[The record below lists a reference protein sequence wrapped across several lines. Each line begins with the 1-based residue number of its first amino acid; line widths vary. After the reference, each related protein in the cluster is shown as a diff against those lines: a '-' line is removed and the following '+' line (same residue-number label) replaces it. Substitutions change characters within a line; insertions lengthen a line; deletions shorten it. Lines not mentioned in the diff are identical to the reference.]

1 MNTLTIVVIFIFLIF
16 IMAGYAKGLFKTAFG
31 LVAGLVSMILSYFI
45 APIVGGIIINN
56 THIDDYVYD
65 RIYTGIEKSAE
76 EKIREN
82 ITKKL
87 EKETDGV
94 MDKSVID
101 TMVAQAMKED
111 ISKNEQIN
119 IIKNINV
126 PAFIKDALIANN
138 HDEMKHSLGVKSFY
152 DYVAKYISYMLI
164 NALSFLLTFLIVSIL
179 IRVIIIIMG
188 AMTQLPIVGTINRFG
203 GMVFGAGEA
212 LIIVWIM
219 FVVVTLLCETEPGGA
234 LYRQIEESQMLTYL
248 YTKNVFL
255 GAITNLS
262 KII

>member
-1 MNTLTIVVIFIFLIF
+1 MNTLTVVVIFIFLIF

-56 THIDDYVYD
+56 TRIDDYVYE

-82 ITKKL
+82 VTKKL
-87 EKETDGV
+87 EKETEGAVDE
-94 MDKSVID
+94 SVID
-101 TMVAQAMKED
+101 TLVAQAMKED
-111 ISKNEQIN
+111 ISKNEQIS

-138 HDEMKHSLGVKSFY
+138 HDDMKRSLGVKSFY

-188 AMTQLPIVGTINRFG
+188 AMTQLPIVGTINRLG

-219 FVVVTLLCETEPGGA
+219 FVVVTLLCETETGGS

-255 GAITNLS
+255 GAITNLT